1 MIDVHADRCAYLLFD
16 QLDAAPA
23 VAHGVFTRAGGF
35 SGPPF
40 NGLNCSVTVG
50 DTVEAVR
57 RNYAVI
63 MDEVGLPLVSARI
76 DHGNTVAVVERER
89 PDEPSDDVRARL
101 RVTTADAMVTRERG
115 LGLFWAFGDC
125 APILLYDPRH
135 QVVALAHGG
144 WRGAAGAIGPRT
156 LQVMR
161 ERFETRADEVIA
173 GIGPAIEA
181 CCYEVNEG
189 VRTTFFAAAPVARD
203 TVVFAER
210 MGEDGVPHLFLDVTH
225 SNERQLLAAGVRAGR
240 LEVAG
245 YCTGCTGAQLF
256 YSHRME
262 PAVDGRF
269 GVVIGLR

>member
-1 MIDVHADRCAYLLFD
+1 MIDIHADDCAYLLFD

-23 VAHGVFTRAGGF
+23 VAHGVFTREGGF

-50 DTVEAVR
+50 DTREAVQ

-63 MDEVGLPLVSARI
+63 IREVGLPLASARI
-76 DHGNTVAVVERER
+76 EHGNTVTVIERAY
-89 PDEPSDDVRARL
+89 PDEPVDDVRARL
-101 RVTTADAMVTRERG
+101 RATTADAMVTRERG
-115 LGLFWAFGDC
+115 LGLFWAFADC
-125 APILLYDPRH
+125 APLLLYDPRH

-161 ERFETRADEVIA
+161 ERFETRADEVIV

-181 CCYEVNEG
+181 CCYEVNAG
-189 VRTTFFAAAPVARD
+189 VRARFAAADPVARD

-210 MGEDGVPHLFLDVTH
+210 MGEDGASHLFLDVTH
-225 SNERQLLAAGVRAGR
+225 TNERQLLAAGVRADH

-245 YCTGCTGAQLF
+245 YCTGCTGAHLF

-262 PAVDGRF
+262 PTVDGRF

>member
-1 MIDVHADRCAYLLFD
+1 MIEYNADHCAYLLFE
-16 QLDAAPA
+16 QLDAAPM
-23 VAHGVFTRAGGF
+23 VAHGVFTRQGGF

-40 NGLNCSVTVG
+40 NGLNCSVSVG
-50 DTVEAVR
+50 DTPAAVQ
-57 RNYAVI
+57 RNYEAIVNA
-63 MDEVGLPLVSARI
+63 VGLPLVSARI
-76 DHGNTVAVVERER
+76 DHGAEVTVIERAR
-89 PDEPSDDVRARL
+89 PDEPLGALRARL
-101 RVTTADAMVTRERG
+101 RATTADAMVTRERG

-144 WRGAAGAIGPRT
+144 WRGAAGAIGPHT
-156 LQVMR
+156 LRVMR

-173 GIGPAIEA
+173 GIGPAIES
-181 CCYEVNEG
+181 CCYEVKEEA
-189 VRTTFFAAAPVARD
+189 RAQFAAAEPVARE

-210 MGEDGVPHLFLDVTH
+210 PGEDGATHLFLDMTH
-225 SNERQLLAAGVRAGR
+225 SNERQLLAAGIRADH

-245 YCTGCTGAQLF
+245 YCTGCTGAHLF
-256 YSHRME
+256 YSHRKE